1 MKQLQNVNVLKGGWG
16 QGKGGMNFSSMGI
29 LSRKFK
35 VRFHISHCG
44 NGKTKTKGVPQEWYL
59 PRGFKLEK
67 ELLQGFMHKIND
79 PLKIFPIVC

>member
-16 QGKGGMNFSSMGI
+16 HGKGGMSFSSMGI

-35 VRFHISHCG
+35 MRFHISHCG
-44 NGKTKTKGVPQEWYL
+44 NGKTKTKGVPREGCL

-67 ELLQGFMHKIND
+67 ELLQGFMPKINA